1 MLPLPRKEKE
11 MNFDELY
18 RIGPENDC
26 IEYGCVVGSNRI
38 VYIKVGMSGS
48 YIGYEEKYLK
58 MACRLNDNYG
68 CSVICVSNPLPHGR
82 SVALDQIIIRDFVKR
97 HNILN
102 PEMFFFGNSN
112 GCAKGLEMAES
123 GMQFAKMMLVGMPL
137 MENFHKNVERMKA
150 IPETKICTVYGER
163 DPSLKYLPF
172 LELLNPENV
181 EIVKVPQ
188 ADHNFRGM
196 TERFVELADWLME

>member
-18 RIGPENDC
+18 RIGSENDC

-123 GMQFAKMMLVGMPL
+123 GTQFAKMVLVGMPL

-150 IPETKICTVYGER
+150 ISETKICTVYGER

-172 LELLNPENV
+172 LELLIP
-181 EIVKVPQ
+181 K
-188 ADHNFRGM
+188 
-196 TERFVELADWLME
+196 